1 MIMNKEYQKEF
12 LSTFKNPSEL
22 IEDDDKAL
30 IAQNMQNDI
39 LSSLGSE
46 LLGNNSLNIED
57 VDIDLFLSTCEEM
70 EINPI
75 EIIEEILT
83 STLNSKKTF
92 KIHDK
97 DISLEGLPD
106 FFKKA
111 KENFI
116 KQKESE
122 DINNF

>member
-1 MIMNKEYQKEF
+1 MNKEYQKEF

-30 IAQNMQNDI
+30 IAQNMQDDI

-46 LLGNNSLNIED
+46 LLGNNSLNVED

-83 STLNSKKTF
+83 STLNSKK
-92 KIHDK
+92 
-97 DISLEGLPD
+97 
-106 FFKKA
+106 
-111 KENFI
+111 NF
-116 KQKESE
+116 
-122 DINNF
+122 